1 MSRFTIQIAPN
12 VGNFIILMMFLV
24 APLFLRPP
32 VPFYVSVQVKTFLG
46 NYQVLGEIHFVILKV
61 ESCFGKIYKNV
72 LTLRLICLLGGKLE
86 FNKIL

>member
-1 MSRFTIQIAPN
+1 MSRFTIQIVPY

-24 APLFLRPP
+24 APFLRPP
-32 VPFYVSVQVKTFLG
+32 VPFYVSVQVKTFG

-61 ESCFGKIYKNV
+61 EFCFGKIYKNV

-86 FNKIL
+86 VNKIL

>member
-1 MSRFTIQIAPN
+1 MPN

-24 APLFLRPP
+24 APLLLRPP
-32 VPFYVSVQVKTFLG
+32 VPFYVSVQVKTFG

-61 ESCFGKIYKNV
+61 EFCFRKIYKNV

-86 FNKIL
+86 VNKIL